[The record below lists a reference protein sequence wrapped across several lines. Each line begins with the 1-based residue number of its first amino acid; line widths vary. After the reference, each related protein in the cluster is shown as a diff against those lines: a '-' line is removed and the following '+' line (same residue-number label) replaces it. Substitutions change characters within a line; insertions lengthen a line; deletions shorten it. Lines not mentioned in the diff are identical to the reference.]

1 MELFAQENYKQLTDL
16 LVLGFDDVIKIIENK
31 HGNSDAMKQKGMN
44 NQAEHIFT
52 VFPQIQFNFRP
63 DLIFLNF
70 T

>member
-52 VFPQIQFNFRP
+52 VFPQIQVNFRISY
-63 DLIFLNF
+63 L
-70 T
+70 